1 MGELLL
7 RSNGALRLRNAGTT
21 VGSDSAALSTGTIYR
36 IGLVQKKGTGGN
48 AILQAFVTTGDA
60 AFAAPF
66 AQTSTGGWTSQ
77 ASRLRFGATVSGVV
91 NLVVDDVRLDN
102 AAIP

>member
-1 MGELLL
+1 MDVACP
-7 RSNGALRLRNAGTT
+7 RMA
-21 VGSDSAALSTGTIYR
+21 VGRVCIM
-36 IGLVQKKGTGGN
+36 
-48 AILQAFVTTGDA
+48 GDA

-102 AAIP
+102 AAMP